1 LLEFGWESG
10 IQDGCGSSENAE
22 IGISLLVMRVG
33 DLSGFDDP
41 AGCLV
46 VRVFKVR

>member
-1 LLEFGWESG
+1 MDVD
-10 IQDGCGSSENAE
+10 QRANPE
-22 IGISLLVMRVG
+22 IGISLLVVWVG

-41 AGCLV
+41 AGCLA